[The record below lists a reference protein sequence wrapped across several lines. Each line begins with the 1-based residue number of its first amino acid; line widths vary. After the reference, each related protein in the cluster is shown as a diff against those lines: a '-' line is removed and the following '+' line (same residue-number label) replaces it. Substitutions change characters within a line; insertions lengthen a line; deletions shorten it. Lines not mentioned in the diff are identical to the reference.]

1 MSTAFEKKNGPATGD
16 PPGSKGRTSRA
27 AILLAAAKLATTRGL
42 DGLSIGDLAAEVG
55 MSKSGLY
62 AHFRSKEELE
72 LATIATAATI
82 FDAEVLQPA
91 TRAPAGITRLKSLA
105 NSFLSHLERRVF
117 PGGCFFAAVAAEL
130 DTRPGP
136 ARDRVVDVLN
146 SWLSLLRQCIVDAR
160 ALGEIDPRAE
170 VDQVVFEI
178 QAMLLAAN
186 FLFVMTNDPLR
197 LTQGR
202 RGVED
207 VLARVVPR
215 AKSKDKRSARGAP

>member
-1 MSTAFEKKNGPATGD
+1 MGTAFDKKNGSVTGEQPA
-16 PPGSKGRTSRA
+16 SKGQSSRA
-27 AILLAAAKLATTRGL
+27 AILLAAAKLATTKGL

-62 AHFRSKEELE
+62 AHFKSKEELE
-72 LATIATAATI
+72 LATIETAAAI
-82 FDAEVLQPA
+82 FDSEVLQPV
-91 TRAPAGITRLKSLA
+91 TRAPAGIARLKSLT

-136 ARDRVVDVLN
+136 ARDRVAEVLN
-146 SWLSLLRQCIVDAR
+146 SWLSLLRQCILDAQT
-160 ALGEIDPRAE
+160 LGEIDPQAQ

-197 LTQGR
+197 LTQAR

-207 VLARVVPR
+207 LLARVAVR
-215 AKSKDKRSARGAP
+215 AKAKMKRADR